1 MKEFFRT
8 LHKRRWIRFIVY
20 VFIVIVFP
28 IIGIYVHFIEPR
40 LLKITH
46 NKIPIK
52 KLPKSFENFRIAQIS
67 DLHFGP
73 TNRSEAF
80 LKKCV
85 EKINN
90 LNPDIVA
97 VTGDFIQWEQKD
109 AKTVAGILSSLQAR
123 DGIFAVL
130 GNHDYGICH
139 QNEQPTDPISYE
151 EIIKEFETAGIHVL
165 HNERTALK
173 RGEDFLEIAGL
184 GDYWTLHF
192 KPEKAFEG
200 FQYKIDHH
208 AIILLSHNPDS
219 IFELE
224 AFPFDLMLSG
234 HAHGGQVTIPLIGPV
249 NVPLKH
255 KSLRKGL
262 HKIGNKW
269 LYSNR
274 GLGFVFKMRL
284 LSPPEITCIDLV
296 AA

>member
-8 LHKRRWIRFIVY
+8 LHQKKIIRFLVY
-20 VFIVIVFP
+20 AFIVIAFP

-40 LLKITH
+40 LLKTTYK
-46 NKIPIK
+46 KIPIK

-73 TNRSEAF
+73 TNHSEAF
-80 LKKCV
+80 LKECV
-85 EKINN
+85 KKIND
-90 LNPDIVA
+90 LKPDMVA
-97 VTGDFIQWEQKD
+97 ITGDFIQWEQKD
-109 AKTVAGILSSLQAR
+109 AKTVANILSSLQAR

-139 QNEQPTDPISYE
+139 QNEEPTDPINYE
-151 EIIKEFETAGIHVL
+151 EIIEEFKAVRIKVL
-165 HNERTALK
+165 HNERITLE
-173 RGEDFLEIAGL
+173 RGEDFLEIVGL

-219 IFELE
+219 IFELGD
-224 AFPFDLMLSG
+224 FPFDLMLSG
-234 HAHGGQVTIPLIGPV
+234 HAHGGQVTLPLIGPI

-262 HKIGNKW
+262 HQIDNKW
-269 LYSNR
+269 LYTNR
-274 GLGFVFKMRL
+274 GLGFIFKMRL
-284 LSPPEITCIDLV
+284 LSPPEITCIDLIAV
-296 AA
+296 